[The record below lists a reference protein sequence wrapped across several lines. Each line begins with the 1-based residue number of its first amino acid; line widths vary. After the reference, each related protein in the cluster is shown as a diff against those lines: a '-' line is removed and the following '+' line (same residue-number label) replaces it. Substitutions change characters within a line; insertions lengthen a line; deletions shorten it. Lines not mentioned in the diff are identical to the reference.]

1 MVNKQTVL
9 VLVLF
14 IFSLVISIS
23 FMTSLV
29 NNDLELQKQKNQF
42 DELQR
47 QILSIKNM
55 QEEDQ
60 QKMAS
65 ILSTIKAVE
74 KDINTTQELQRI
86 QAQRIGEFNKK
97 KIKLWHINLIQRM
110 T

>member
-14 IFSLVISIS
+14 LFSLVISLS
-23 FMTSLV
+23 YMTSLV

-60 QKMAS
+60 QKMVS

-86 QAQRIGEFNKK
+86 QAQRISEFNKK
-97 KIKLWHINLIQRM
+97 KKK
-110 T
+110 

>member
-1 MVNKQTVL
+1 MVNKQTAG

-14 IFSLVISIS
+14 IFSFVISVS

-29 NNDLELQKQKNQF
+29 NNNLELQKQKNQF

-60 QKMAS
+60 QKVAG
-65 ILSTIKAVE
+65 ILSNIKSIE
-74 KDINTTQELQRI
+74 KDINTTQELQRL
-86 QAQRIGEFNKK
+86 QAQKLSEIIKK
-97 KIKLWHINLIQRM
+97 RK
-110 T
+110 

>member
-1 MVNKQTVL
+1 MVNKQTAL

-42 DELQR
+42 DDLQR

-86 QAQRIGEFNKK
+86 QAQRISEFNKK
-97 KIKLWHINLIQRM
+97 KKK
-110 T
+110 

>member
-42 DELQR
+42 DDLQR

-60 QKMAS
+60 QKMVS

-86 QAQRIGEFNKK
+86 QAQRISEFNKK
-97 KIKLWHINLIQRM
+97 KKK
-110 T
+110 

>member
-1 MVNKQTVL
+1 MVNKHTAL

-14 IFSLVISIS
+14 IFSFVISVS

-29 NNDLELQKQKNQF
+29 DNNLELQKQKNQF
-42 DELQR
+42 ADLQR

-65 ILSTIKAVE
+65 ILSNIKVIE
-74 KDINTTQELQRI
+74 KDINNTQELQRL
-86 QAQRIGEFNKK
+86 QAQKLSEIIKK
-97 KIKLWHINLIQRM
+97 RK
-110 T
+110 

>member
-1 MVNKQTVL
+1 MVNKQTAL

-14 IFSLVISIS
+14 LFSLVISIS

-60 QKMAS
+60 QK
-65 ILSTIKAVE
+65 
-74 KDINTTQELQRI
+74 
-86 QAQRIGEFNKK
+86 
-97 KIKLWHINLIQRM
+97 WHLY
-110 T
+110 

>member
-1 MVNKQTVL
+1 MVNKHTAL

-14 IFSLVISIS
+14 LFSLVISIS

-65 ILSTIKAVE
+65 ILNTIKAVE

-86 QAQRIGEFNKK
+86 QAQRISEFNKK
-97 KIKLWHINLIQRM
+97 KKK
-110 T
+110 

>member
-14 IFSLVISIS
+14 LFSLVISLS
-23 FMTSLV
+23 YMTSLV

-65 ILSTIKAVE
+65 ILNTIKAVE
-74 KDINTTQELQRI
+74 KDINTTQELQRL
-86 QAQRIGEFNKK
+86 QAQKLSEIIKK
-97 KIKLWHINLIQRM
+97 RK
-110 T
+110 

>member
-1 MVNKQTVL
+1 MVNKHTAL

-14 IFSLVISIS
+14 LFSFVISVS

-29 NNDLELQKQKNQF
+29 NNDLELKNQKNQF
-42 DELQR
+42 DDLQR

-65 ILSTIKAVE
+65 ILKSIDAVE
-74 KDINTTQELQRI
+74 KDIDNTQELQRLQSQKLSEI
-86 QAQRIGEFNKK
+86 IKK
-97 KIKLWHINLIQRM
+97 RK
-110 T
+110 

>member
-14 IFSLVISIS
+14 LFSIVISLS
-23 FMTSLV
+23 YMTSLV

-65 ILSTIKAVE
+65 ILNTIKAVE

-86 QAQRIGEFNKK
+86 QAQRISEFNKK
-97 KIKLWHINLIQRM
+97 KKK
-110 T
+110 

>member
-1 MVNKQTVL
+1 MVNKQTAL

-14 IFSLVISIS
+14 LFSLVISIS

-65 ILSTIKAVE
+65 ILNTIKAVE

-86 QAQRIGEFNKK
+86 HTLSKVV
-97 KIKLWHINLIQRM
+97 
-110 T
+110 

>member
-1 MVNKQTVL
+1 MVNKHTAL

-14 IFSLVISIS
+14 LFSFVISVS

-29 NNDLELQKQKNQF
+29 NNDLELKNQKNQF
-42 DELQR
+42 DDLQR

-65 ILSTIKAVE
+65 ILSNIKAIE
-74 KDINTTQELQRI
+74 KDIDNTQELQRL
-86 QAQRIGEFNKK
+86 QAQKLSEIIKK
-97 KIKLWHINLIQRM
+97 RK
-110 T
+110 

>member
-1 MVNKQTVL
+1 MVNKHTAL

-14 IFSLVISIS
+14 VFSFVISVS

-29 NNDLELQKQKNQF
+29 NNDLELKNQKNQF
-42 DELQR
+42 DDLQR

-65 ILSTIKAVE
+65 ILKSIDAVE
-74 KDINTTQELQRI
+74 KDIDNTQELQRL
-86 QAQRIGEFNKK
+86 QAQKLSEIIKK
-97 KIKLWHINLIQRM
+97 RK
-110 T
+110 

>member
-9 VLVLF
+9 ILVLF
-14 IFSLVISIS
+14 IFSLVISLS
-23 FMTSLV
+23 YMTSLV

-86 QAQRIGEFNKK
+86 QAQRISEFNKK
-97 KIKLWHINLIQRM
+97 KKK
-110 T
+110 

>member
-1 MVNKQTVL
+1 
-9 VLVLF
+9 
-14 IFSLVISIS
+14 
-23 FMTSLV
+23 MTSLV

-65 ILSTIKAVE
+65 ILNTIKAVE

-86 QAQRIGEFNKK
+86 QAQRISEFNKK
-97 KIKLWHINLIQRM
+97 KKK
-110 T
+110 

>member
-1 MVNKQTVL
+1 MVNKQTAL

-14 IFSLVISIS
+14 IFSLVISLS
-23 FMTSLV
+23 YMTSLV

-86 QAQRIGEFNKK
+86 QAQRISEFNKK
-97 KIKLWHINLIQRM
+97 KKK
-110 T
+110 

>member
-1 MVNKQTVL
+1 MVNKHTVL

-14 IFSLVISIS
+14 IFSFVISIS

-29 NNDLELQKQKNQF
+29 NNNLELQKQKNQF

-65 ILSTIKAVE
+65 ILNTIKAVE

-86 QAQRIGEFNKK
+86 QAQRISEFNKK
-97 KIKLWHINLIQRM
+97 KKK
-110 T
+110 

>member
-1 MVNKQTVL
+1 MVNKQTAG

-14 IFSLVISIS
+14 LFSFVISVS

-29 NNDLELQKQKNQF
+29 NNNLELQKQKNQF

-60 QKMAS
+60 QKVAG
-65 ILSTIKAVE
+65 ILSNIKAIE
-74 KDINTTQELQRI
+74 KDINTTQELQRL
-86 QAQRIGEFNKK
+86 QAQKLSEIIKK
-97 KIKLWHINLIQRM
+97 RK
-110 T
+110 

>member
-1 MVNKQTVL
+1 MVNKHTVL

-14 IFSLVISIS
+14 IFSFVISIS

-29 NNDLELQKQKNQF
+29 NNNLELQKQKNQF

-60 QKMAS
+60 QKMVTVLKS
-65 ILSTIKAVE
+65 ITAVE
-74 KDINTTQELQRI
+74 KDIDNTQELQRL
-86 QAQRIGEFNKK
+86 QAQKLSEIIKK
-97 KIKLWHINLIQRM
+97 RK
-110 T
+110 

>member
-1 MVNKQTVL
+1 MVNKHTSL

-14 IFSLVISIS
+14 LFSFVISVS

-29 NNDLELQKQKNQF
+29 DNNLELQKQKNQF
-42 DELQR
+42 DDLQR

-65 ILSTIKAVE
+65 ILKSIDAVE
-74 KDINTTQELQRI
+74 KDIDNTQELQRL
-86 QAQRIGEFNKK
+86 QAQKLSEIIKK
-97 KIKLWHINLIQRM
+97 RK
-110 T
+110 